1 VNGSTLSR
9 PRLRFLNRFCNLRVF
24 ANRKHIRIT
33 PALLPHALPA
43 RFSLMAHAVLFDR
56 MTLIPLAQIS
66 PMFDDRQF
74 FQRLAL
80 TDTDCE
86 PPDAI

>member
-1 VNGSTLSR
+1 
-9 PRLRFLNRFCNLRVF
+9 
-24 ANRKHIRIT
+24 
-33 PALLPHALPA
+33 
-43 RFSLMAHAVLFDR
+43 MAHAVLFDR